1 MYIAQAWLRGYWNWI
16 CVGTGRDWQLF
27 QNKKVQFCCRGRFLS
42 SARMELFFLTIWHL
56 GPEPKWNFASK
67 WPLKFDFGA
76 GDIPFWREIR
86 FWRRI
91 QLLYR
96 RKRNSILAEEKKTR
110 SAAKL
115 GGLCSEKNWIFF
127 IQYTYMSGPNKPSI
141 RLVLC
146 ILAVLEGQKEK
157 NPRKQTLSPDPL
169 PQWAREPD

>member
-91 QLLYR
+91 QLLCW
-96 RKRNSILAEEKKTR
+96 RKRNSILAEEKKR

-146 ILAVLEGQKEK
+146 ILAVLEGRKEK

>member
-1 MYIAQAWLRGYWNWI
+1 MSSKVPQPTVEVGWASISVYVDFFSRPSSSTENMYIAQASLRGYWNWI

-91 QLLYR
+91 QLLCW
-96 RKRNSILAEEKKTR
+96 RKRNSILAEEKKMFCSKIGWTLFWK
-110 SAAKL
+110 KL
-115 GGLCSEKNWIFF
+115 DFL
-127 IQYTYMSGPNKPSI
+127 YTVYI
-141 RLVLC
+141 YVR
-146 ILAVLEGQKEK
+146 AQ
-157 NPRKQTLSPDPL
+157 
-169 PQWAREPD
+169 

>member
-1 MYIAQAWLRGYWNWI
+1 MSSKVPRPTVEVGWASIFVYVDFFSRPSSTENIYIAQASLRGYWNWI

-91 QLLYR
+91 QLLCW
-96 RKRNSILAEEKKTR
+96 RKRNSILAEEKKMFCSKIGWTLFWK
-110 SAAKL
+110 KL
-115 GGLCSEKNWIFF
+115 DFL
-127 IQYTYMSGPNKPSI
+127 YTVYI
-141 RLVLC
+141 YVR
-146 ILAVLEGQKEK
+146 AQ
-157 NPRKQTLSPDPL
+157 
-169 PQWAREPD
+169 